1 MGRIIGTGPA
11 DKLLQNA
18 VLLQPQ
24 VGDMLLC
31 FSRGNDAMLPHDCT
45 AVPVRYP
52 SDFSSYFAGCK
63 GPGAD

>member
-31 FSRGNDAMLPHDCT
+31 ILRGNDAMLPHT
-45 AVPVRYP
+45 APL
-52 SDFSSYFAGCK
+52 CL
-63 GPGAD
+63 